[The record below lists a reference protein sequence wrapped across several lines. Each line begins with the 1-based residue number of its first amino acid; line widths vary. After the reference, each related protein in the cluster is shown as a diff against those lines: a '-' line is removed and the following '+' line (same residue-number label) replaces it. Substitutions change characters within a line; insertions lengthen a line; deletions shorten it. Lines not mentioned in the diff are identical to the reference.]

1 MCIQFLYVNNWEWWW
16 DDDDNDDDDDD
27 DDDRADD
34 KNWQVVTVEYSVTS
48 RVAGDTD
55 EAKADSTSSADDSK
69 ATTLFA
75 AEHGD
80 KDDDG
85 ENGDESLGRKSVH
98 LSTEMKPDG
107 RTYMTKK

>member
-1 MCIQFLYVNNWEWWW
+1 
-16 DDDDNDDDDDD
+16 
-27 DDDRADD
+27 
-34 KNWQVVTVEYSVTS
+34 
-48 RVAGDTD
+48 VAGDTD